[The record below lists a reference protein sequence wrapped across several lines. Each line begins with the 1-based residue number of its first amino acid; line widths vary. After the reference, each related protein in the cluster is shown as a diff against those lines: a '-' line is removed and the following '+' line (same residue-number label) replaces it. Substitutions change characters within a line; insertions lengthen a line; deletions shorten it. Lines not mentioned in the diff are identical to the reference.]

1 MKWNHN
7 TEFYVG
13 AGVWLL
19 TILIA
24 YVFWLNGDPNVQLAL
39 SPANLAVAGTL
50 FGLYL
55 GGYLVSHG
63 VLGDRPGRSQKTMGI
78 LVSAVATTFL
88 SAFVF
93 FFGMMGCMAM
103 MVIVQLAT
111 LVSRRWAMA
120 AAVAIPVAF
129 VFADY
134 WLDKDYEPTNI
145 AVYGIVNV
153 LALLTSYRAIAE
165 RDAKLESQQLVREL
179 KATQMLLSATSKRDE
194 RLRIARNLHDILGH
208 QLTALSLQLEVANH
222 VEGEAK
228 AEHIMNAQNISSSL
242 LSNVRET
249 VSEFREEN
257 DLSLREAMSVLA
269 EGIPGLQ
276 VAVSLDWDD
285 SLPNERQIEVLFRCA
300 QEALTNIAKHS
311 DATRCD
317 ILVSN
322 DEKNLTLDV
331 RDNGRSTN
339 EIKPGNGLRGMLERV
354 QRIDGELGY
363 ANGSDGFVLSIKLP
377 LAQ

>member
-13 AGVWLL
+13 VAVWLL

-24 YVFWLNGDPNVQLAL
+24 YVFWLNGDANIQLAFT
-39 SPANLAVAGTL
+39 PASLAVAGAL

-55 GGYLVSHG
+55 AGYCISHG
-63 VLGDRPGRSQKTMGI
+63 VLGEKPSRWKKTLGI
-78 LVSAVATTFL
+78 LVSGTATAVL

-103 MVIVQLAT
+103 MVVIQLAT
-111 LVSRRWAMA
+111 LTSRAWATTA
-120 AAVAIPVAF
+120 AIAMPIVF
-129 VFADY
+129 VFADF
-134 WLDKDYEPTNI
+134 WLDKEYEPTNI

-179 KATQMLLSATSKRDE
+179 KATQILLSATSKRDE

-228 AEHIMNAQNISSSL
+228 SEHIKNAQNISSSL

-276 VAVSLDWDD
+276 VAVAMDWDE
-285 SLPNERQIEVLFRCA
+285 SLPNERQVEVLFRCA

-317 ILVSN
+317 IAVSN
-322 DEKNLTLDV
+322 DEEHLTLSV
-331 RDNGRSTN
+331 KDNGRSTN
-339 EIKPGNGLRGMLERV
+339 AIKPGNGLRGMLERV
-354 QRIDGELGY
+354 QRIDGQLSYE
-363 ANGSDGFVLSIKLP
+363 NGLDGFALSIKLP